1 MKISKKTIE
10 LLKNFANINPNLM
23 IKQGNRLATITA
35 HKNVMASVTVDESFP
50 NDFGIYDLNEFLG
63 AVSLFE
69 DPDFTFSASD
79 VKIKQDKN
87 SIKFGAADASVL
99 STPSKEIV
107 FPESDIDFTVS
118 ASNLAMIQKTSS
130 ILRGSDLSISGDGS
144 KITATVLDKKNPA
157 LNTYSLELGATDKTF
172 NVFLKVE
179 NLKMLPGDYAVS
191 VSKKKISRFKA
202 TGSDLVY
209 YVAVEADTTFDF

>member
-1 MKISKKTIE
+1 MKISKKTVE

-23 IKQGNRLATITA
+23 VKQGSKLATITA

-50 NDFGIYDLNEFLG
+50 NDFGIYDLNELLG

-69 DPDFTFSASD
+69 DPDFEFTATN
-79 VKIKQDKN
+79 VKIKQGKN
-87 SIKFGAADASVL
+87 SIKYNAADASVL
-99 STPSKEIV
+99 VTPSKEIV
-107 FPESDIDFTVS
+107 FPESDIDFTLT
-118 ASNLAMIQKTSS
+118 ASDLAMIQKTSS
-130 ILRGSDLSISGDGS
+130 ILRGSDLAISGDGS

-179 NLKMLPGDYAVS
+179 NLKMLPGDYSVS

-202 TGSDLVY
+202 AGGDLVY

>member
-69 DPDFTFSASD
+69 DPDFAFSGTD

-99 STPSKEIV
+99 TSPQKEIV
-107 FPESDIDFTVS
+107 FPDSDIDFNVS

-157 LNTYSLELGATDKTF
+157 LNTYSLELGATDKSF

-179 NLKMLPGDYAVS
+179 NLKMLPGDYSVS